1 MPRLATRLRRP
12 AAGRGALALA
22 LGLAFAGAAQA
33 AEITRT
39 LEGDDETALLTVYA
53 ADSSCA
59 PAALPSVTA
68 SPSPRLGRLKMQA
81 AMGTASEGPCAGR
94 EVETLTV
101 VYESRSEKGVDLF
114 TLTVSGAASGDG
126 AHEVA
131 ITVHR

>member
-12 AAGRGALALA
+12 AAGLGAFA

-39 LEGDDETALLTVYA
+39 LEADDETELLTVYA
-53 ADSSCA
+53 VDSSCA

-81 AMGTASEGPCAGR
+81 GMGTASEGACAGR

-101 VYESRSEKGVDLF
+101 VYSAQSEKGVDLF

-126 AHEVA
+126 AHDVA